1 MFSFCI
7 FSFQYHIC
15 DEVFV
20 WLAVLFQQ
28 FLSILYIYYSSNIR
42 IVVCIVRIAV
52 HYYFDICTLLE
63 NIWDRGIENNYYK
76 PEENEQCENL

>member
-1 MFSFCI
+1 M
-7 FSFQYHIC
+7 
-15 DEVFV
+15 
-20 WLAVLFQQ
+20 
-28 FLSILYIYYSSNIR
+28 
-42 IVVCIVRIAV
+42 VCIVRIAV